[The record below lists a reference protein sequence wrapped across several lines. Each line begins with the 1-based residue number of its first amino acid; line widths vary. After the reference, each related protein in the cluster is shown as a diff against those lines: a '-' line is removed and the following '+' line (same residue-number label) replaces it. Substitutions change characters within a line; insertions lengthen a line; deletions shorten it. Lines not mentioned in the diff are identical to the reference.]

1 MVDVACGPGEVL
13 SNNNNKNLR
22 RGLPNMHPGL
32 LPAGML
38 ATIADNDVD
47 PDTIVAE
54 ISTIAKSRR
63 YAIFR
68 LITNSGIRVETIE
81 TSLDPQVSAYILDT
95 LCDETEDFYRKTVS
109 AATPFSWKFS
119 TDPVVRQRAVLSHGE
134 AWAEMSNSVFHVF
147 FRRSS
152 ANDRLLFITQSMP
165 GADPLDAEQLFFC
178 QGLTQVILD
187 QITLRTNGREGAPSR
202 ITVREKECLR
212 WCAEGKTSEEI
223 GIILSLSTHT
233 VNHYLIS
240 ATKKLNAVNR
250 THAITVAIR
259 QGILDINGEP

>member
-1 MVDVACGPGEVL
+1 L
-13 SNNNNKNLR
+13 NNNNNKNLR
-22 RGLPNMHPGL
+22 RGLPDMHPGL

-38 ATIADNDVD
+38 ATLADNDVD

-68 LITNSGIRVETIE
+68 LLTNSGVRVETIE
-81 TSLDPQVSAYILDT
+81 SSLDPQVSAYIRDT
-95 LCDETEDFYRKTVS
+95 LCDETADFTCKTISVT
-109 AATPFSWKFS
+109 TPFSWSFS
-119 TDPVVRQRAVLSHGE
+119 ADPVVRQRAVLSHGE
-134 AWAEMSNSVFHVF
+134 SWAEISNSLFHVF

-152 ANDRLLFITQSMP
+152 ASERLLFVTQSMP
-165 GADPLDAEQLFFC
+165 GADPLNAEQLFFC
-178 QGLTQVILD
+178 HGLTQVILD
-187 QITLRTNGREGAPSR
+187 QIALRPDGHAGAASR

-223 GIILSLSTHT
+223 GIILTLSTHT

-250 THAITVAIR
+250 THAIIVAIR